1 MSQLDD
7 FKKRVQDREN
17 RVSLYEGQLAN
28 QMAAIRQRLY
38 LAVAEIVA
46 GMAVDKAGRLLFNVQ
61 NINKQNRVGI
71 VIENQLR
78 KEREGFFRLMIRRIF
93 GILTVNKRYAD
104 VFDNTDTI
112 DARVQRQILLTYGYD
127 ERSQQFLPGSYL
139 DAVMSGS
146 YTAQN
151 AIQQIQTALGARI
164 PLKEFRSQFRQD
176 FNALTDAE
184 FRRFTFD
191 FYQELDRRAA
201 YEYAKQV
208 GLNYALYAGTLVE
221 DSRLFCAQRVNKIY
235 TEQEIEGWNDLDWQG
250 KRPGDVRAVLGGYNC
265 RHTLNWISAEFAQL
279 LADDL
284 GIEINTYNKV
294 RQKQA

>member
-17 RVSLYEGQLAN
+17 RVSLYEGQLVN
-28 QMAAIRQRLY
+28 QMTAIRQRLY

-46 GMAVDKAGRLLFNVQ
+46 GMAVDKTGRLLFNIQ

-71 VIENQLR
+71 VIESQLR
-78 KEREGFFRLMIRRIF
+78 KERESFFKLMIRRIF
-93 GILTVNKRYAD
+93 GVLTANKRYAD

-139 DAVMSGS
+139 DAVMTGQ

-151 AIQQIQTALGARI
+151 AIQQIQTALGARMS
-164 PLKEFRSQFRQD
+164 LKEFRSQFRQD

-191 FYQELDRRAA
+191 FFQELDRRAA
-201 YEYAKQV
+201 YEYAKQI
-208 GLNYALYAGTLVE
+208 GLNHALYAGTLVT
-221 DSRLFCAQRVNKIY
+221 DSRRFCVERVNRIY
-235 TEQEIEGWNDLDWQG
+235 TEDEIAEWNDLNWQG
-250 KRPGDVRAVLGGYNC
+250 KRPGDVRVVLGGYNC

-294 RQKQA
+294 RQKQS

>member
-7 FKKRVQDREN
+7 FKKRVQDREK

-28 QMAAIRQRLY
+28 QIAALRQRLY

-46 GMAVDKAGRLLFNVQ
+46 GMAADTTGRLLFNIQ
-61 NINKQNRVGI
+61 NINRQNRVGI
-71 VIENQLR
+71 AIESQLR
-78 KEREGFFRLMIRRIF
+78 KERESFFRLIIRRIF
-93 GILTVNKRYAD
+93 GILTANKRYAD
-104 VFDNTDTI
+104 VFDNSDTI
-112 DARVQRQILLTYGYD
+112 DARVQRQILAAYGYD
-127 ERSQQFLPGSYL
+127 EKSQQFLQGSYL

-151 AIQQIQTALGARI
+151 AIQQIQTALGARVS
-164 PLKEFRSQFRQD
+164 LKDFRAQFRQD
-176 FNALTDAE
+176 FNALTEAE

-191 FYQELDRRAA
+191 FFQELDRRAA
-201 YEYAKQV
+201 YEYAKQI
-208 GLNYALYAGTLVE
+208 GLNHALYAGTLVT
-221 DSRLFCAQRVNKIY
+221 DSRRFCVQRVSRIY
-235 TEQEIEGWNDLDWQG
+235 TEQEIEEWNDLDWQG